1 MNSIGQNATVGNL
14 FADTLATSDDKFTLS
29 SQSDILRIN
38 SQTNNFNVF
47 QLDPV
52 VSIAG
57 LGTAYDTAQLRIVNQ
72 SVASAGALQLH
83 ATSAKV
89 GMFYRNT
96 PDDRLYVANTSV
108 SGTTVVYLG
117 PNAIAWTGV
126 SDRRLKNTIVPLP
139 PTLDKILKLNP
150 VSFKWNDTD
159 NDNTDYGLIAQE
171 VLEILPEVVD
181 VPKDSEKSMMGIT
194 YTTLIPFLIKSIQE
208 QQVLIKQLTDRLAIL
223 ELTRA

>member
-14 FADTLATSDDKFTLS
+14 FADTLTTSDDKFTLRG
-29 SQSDILRIN
+29 QSDILRIN
-38 SQTNNFNVF
+38 SETNNFDIF

-72 SVASAGALQLH
+72 SLTAAGALQLH
-83 ATSAKV
+83 STAAKV
-89 GMFYRNT
+89 GMFYRNS
-96 PDDRLYVANTSV
+96 PDDRLYVANTGV
-108 SGTTVVYLG
+108 AGTTVVYLG

-194 YTTLIPFLIKSIQE
+194 YTSLIPFLIKSIQE
-208 QQVLIKQLTDRLAIL
+208 LSAKVAVLESK
-223 ELTRA
+223 